1 MAQKSQQAYLS
12 IGTTAGTIKVI
23 TGITNA
29 SAGVVTSAA
38 HGQAS
43 GTVGIITGVAGMTQV
58 NNRAFIAYNSAS
70 PTPTGTFILKGVKTT
85 TAQGYGTYTS
95 GGIWTPYTMVE
106 VGEVTGISTA
116 FDGEAADIE
125 VTNLRSTGK
134 EYLTGLPEFG
144 SVSLSMTLPSSA
156 DSGQTALRDAREVQ
170 SAVPFTITLASG
182 QIAAFVGLVKSFA
195 VTDIV
200 VDGAVKATCT
210 IKVSNQPAF
219 FA

>member
-12 IGTTAGTIKVI
+12 VGTTAGSTKTI
-23 TGITNA
+23 TGISNA
-29 SAGVVTSAA
+29 SQGVVTSSA
-38 HGQAS
+38 HGQVP
-43 GTVGIITGVAGMTQV
+43 GTVGIITGVVGMTQV
-58 NNRAFIAYNSAS
+58 NNRAFVANNTAS
-70 PTPTGTFILKGVKTT
+70 PTPANTFILKGVKTT

-95 GGIWTPYTMVE
+95 GGIWTPYTMTE

-116 FDGEAADIE
+116 FDGEAADID

-144 SVSLSMTLPSSA
+144 NVSLTLTLPSTA
-156 DSGQTALRDAREVQ
+156 DAGQVALRDLREVQ
-170 SAVPFTITLASG
+170 SSAPFTITLASG
-182 QIAAFVGLVKSFA
+182 LVAAFVGLVKSFA